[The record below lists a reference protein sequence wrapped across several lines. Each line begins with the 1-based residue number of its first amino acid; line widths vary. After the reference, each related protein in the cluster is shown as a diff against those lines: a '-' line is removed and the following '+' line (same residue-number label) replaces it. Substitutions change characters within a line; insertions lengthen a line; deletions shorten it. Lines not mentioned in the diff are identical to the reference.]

1 MCRCGGVDDGD
12 VGDCGSRQDD
22 EDVAA
27 VAVTVASVWWAVAA
41 EVAERRFTRCGE
53 SSSVADTAHCVCNMF
68 MAHDTLLSGLC
79 ARHRVVGVSARDVSS
94 AEAVDSWQIRRRV
107 GQA

>member
-68 MAHDTLLSGLC
+68 MAHDTLLIELHAG
-79 ARHRVVGVSARDVSS
+79 HRVVGVSVRDVLS
-94 AEAVDSWQIRRRV
+94 AGTVDSWQVSGRI